1 MPETVIAIPGFWSH
15 HLKELEELNDYIY
28 VNHRIIHKLT
38 GTYYDLEVVDH
49 IDQLSETFLPK
60 EQFNAEEL
68 KQIDKHQ
75 TCLYI
80 IGMTESLEEI
90 NALVQCTT
98 VLLKIDGTA
107 IKVESSGRSFMKES
121 WLSLMEKFNTYQY
134 MTSIVQESD
143 VVYVTSGFQQ
153 FGEPE
158 MMFEGFHADEIERHF
173 LNWINKS
180 IQEKRET
187 LKEKIIYDEGQQIKL
202 DLIEYDFYP
211 EDDLFYNPYGVV
223 VFNK

>member
-1 MPETVIAIPGFWSH
+1 M
-15 HLKELEELNDYIY
+15 
-28 VNHRIIHKLT
+28 
-38 GTYYDLEVVDH
+38 
-49 IDQLSETFLPK
+49 
-60 EQFNAEEL
+60 
-68 KQIDKHQ
+68 
-75 TCLYI
+75 YI

-90 NALVQCTT
+90 NALVQFTT
-98 VLLKIDGTA
+98 DLLKIDGIA
-107 IKVESSGRSFMKES
+107 IKVESSGRSFMKKS
-121 WLSLMEKFNTYQY
+121 WLSLIEEFNTYQY

-158 MMFEGFHADEIERHF
+158 MMFEGFHADEIELHF

-187 LKEKIIYDEGQQIKL
+187 LEEKVIYDEGQQLKL

-211 EDDLFYNPYGVV
+211 EYDLFYNPYGVV
-223 VFNK
+223 VFKRKN

>member
-1 MPETVIAIPGFWSH
+1 M
-15 HLKELEELNDYIY
+15 
-28 VNHRIIHKLT
+28 
-38 GTYYDLEVVDH
+38 
-49 IDQLSETFLPK
+49 
-60 EQFNAEEL
+60 
-68 KQIDKHQ
+68 
-75 TCLYI
+75 
-80 IGMTESLEEI
+80 
-90 NALVQCTT
+90 
-98 VLLKIDGTA
+98 A
-107 IKVESSGRSFMKES
+107 IKVESSGCSFMKKT
-121 WLSLMEKFNTYQY
+121 WQSLIEEFNPYQY

-143 VVYVTSGFQQ
+143 VMYVTSGFQQ

-211 EDDLFYNPYGVV
+211 EDYLFYNPYGVV